1 MSLKYLIFISL
12 FIFNISKYLTP
23 TQIDAIDKLIEERMK
38 SVRLNKFGIVIVNS
52 TSVIHEKVFG
62 EGIDINS
69 LFTIGSVTK
78 SFTALGILKLKIPLN
93 DTLSNF
99 DLKDYID
106 DDLAKQLTVQD
117 LMSHSSGLD
126 SSSGKQ
132 VGEKGKFLYSNY
144 NYALLGK
151 IIEKKSEEKNYG
163 DFIKKHIF
171 DELKMTNSGTN
182 FDSNIIDSYDNFF
195 GCLSKYGYLES
206 DYNEK
211 DGWNVPAG
219 FIRSTIDDM
228 GKYIQSYLNDGKNN
242 EYLKQMGEPK
252 TNINYNLN
260 YGMGLFVRNRSGT
273 LIYDHS
279 GSINSFLTHIYIY
292 PELDFAYFIFT
303 NTNDAF
309 CSGPFYRFVS
319 ILETLI
325 LDDEITYEQTFTS
338 LDSLEF
344 TLIHTAIDLIILL
357 LIAIPIT
364 YLVITIIRKI
374 QKKKPTWFDGV
385 KGKVIFGIEVFM
397 LIILPIILLIALANG
412 FKTTKDFLFALLA
425 ITISMMVTFFVKL
438 GYYFIYKKIWK
449 NGDNFEN
456 KREDSQEKLFG
467 LQNL

>member
-1 MSLKYLIFISL
+1 MALKYLIFISL
-12 FIFNISKYLTP
+12 FIFNISKYLTQS
-23 TQIDAIDKLIEERMK
+23 QIKAIDDLIEKRMK
-38 SVRLNKFGIVIVNS
+38 SVRLNKFGIIIVNS
-52 TSVIHEKVFG
+52 SSIIHKKVFG
-62 EGIDINS
+62 EGITTES
-69 LFTIGSVTK
+69 FFTIGSVTK
-78 SFTALGILKLKIPLN
+78 SFTALGILKLNISLDEPL
-93 DTLSNF
+93 SSF
-99 DLKDYID
+99 ELKDYLD

-171 DELKMTNSGTN
+171 DELNMTNSGTN

-211 DGWNVPAG
+211 DGWNIPAG

-228 GKYIQSYLNDGKNN
+228 GKYIQSYLNGINN
-242 EYLKQMGEPK
+242 DYLEQMGEPK
-252 TNINYNLN
+252 TNITHNLY

-309 CSGPFYRFVS
+309 CPGPFYRFVS

-325 LDDEITYEQTFTS
+325 LDDEIIYEQTFTS

-344 TLIHTAIDLIILL
+344 NLIHTAIDLIILL
-357 LIAIPIT
+357 LITIPIT
-364 YLVITIIRKI
+364 YLIITIIRKI
-374 QKKKPTWFDGV
+374 QKKKPSWFDGV
-385 KGKVIFGIEVFM
+385 KGKIIFGVEVFI
-397 LIILPIILLIALANG
+397 LIILPIILLISLTYA
-412 FKTTKDFLFALLA
+412 FTRTKDFLFALLT
-425 ITISMMVTFFVKL
+425 ITISMIVTFFIKL
-438 GYYFIYKKIWK
+438 GYFFIYKKL
-449 NGDNFEN
+449 GEN
-456 KREDSQEKLFG
+456 NSNSGSERDDSQENLFG
-467 LQNL
+467 LKNL